1 MAEGK
6 PYAKHKIQK
15 AKRKKNGNF
24 EYIKNFKQLTNN
36 DKNNK
41 VQNQA
46 TDWHLEFINNF
57 CKLNK
62 K

>member
-1 MAEGK
+1 MAKGR

-15 AKRKKNGNF
+15 TKRKKNGTS

-46 TDWHLEFINNF
+46 ID
-57 CKLNK
+57 
-62 K
+62 

>member
-1 MAEGK
+1 MAEGR

-46 TDWHLEFINNF
+46 TD
-57 CKLNK
+57 
-62 K
+62 